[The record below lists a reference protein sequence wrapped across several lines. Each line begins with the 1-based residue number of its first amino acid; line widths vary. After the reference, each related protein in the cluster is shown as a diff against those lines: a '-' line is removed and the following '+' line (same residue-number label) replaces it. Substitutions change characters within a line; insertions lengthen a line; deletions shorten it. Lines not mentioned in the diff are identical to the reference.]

1 MSCQVEQIADCGDLS
16 SLGRAL
22 FISEKEGIELVF
34 TNHQDCHF
42 GCCYFTLFK
51 FQMKIGFPSVP
62 YLCLHAA
69 VYWQLGIKAVCV
81 Y

>member
-34 TNHQDCHF
+34 TNHQDCHLVVVISLYSSF
-42 GCCYFTLFK
+42 R
-51 FQMKIGFPSVP
+51 
-62 YLCLHAA
+62 
-69 VYWQLGIKAVCV
+69 
-81 Y
+81 